1 MEFRLHVSNCPYSKL
16 VAESALWEYSTMDVY
31 RARFLGNRT
40 LLKKWQGNYRVIT
53 NDNIPT
59 TLKLDNNGDW
69 TIMTENGSSKGTWT
83 CRFKRGR
90 ARRPGR
96 RYLRVYDRD
105 LASCDMTFNCGITM
119 QSMYRCVFEH
129 NGVIIL
135 ALSQGESI
143 LRRNTKNYSTCI
155 FLVKEQEGEDRPQ
168 TLEQFT
174 LYVRDVYLHH
184 LEDKEAIANSS
195 LPPSDILRVGIV
207 MAGAFV
213 ALPIVELALD
223 LISSLPRLLFSVS
236 SPVVEAI
243 LYVLLSLATIDW
255 WIAKSDD
262 VCRYILNHYIRK
274 HREQYTDSEIAQIPS
289 LQLFSVKWQ
298 GE

>member
-1 MEFRLHVSNCPYSKL
+1 
-16 VAESALWEYSTMDVY
+16 MDVY
-31 RARFLGNRT
+31 RARFLGNGA
-40 LLKKWQGNYRVIT
+40 LLKKWQGTYKVIT

-59 TLKLDNNGDW
+59 TLKLYDNGDW
-69 TIMTENGSSKGTWT
+69 TVLTEYGSSKGTWT
-83 CRFKRGR
+83 SRFKRGR
-90 ARRPGR
+90 VRRRPHNIP
-96 RYLRVYDRD
+96 VYDRD
-105 LASCDMTFNCGITM
+105 LASCNMTFNYGITM

-135 ALSQGESI
+135 GLSQGESI
-143 LRRNTKNYSTCI
+143 LRRNTENYSTCI

-174 LYVRDVYLHH
+174 TYVRDVYLHH

-195 LPPSDILRVGIV
+195 LPPSYILRVGIA

-213 ALPIVELALD
+213 ALPIVEPALG

-236 SPVVEAI
+236 NPVIDAI
-243 LYVLLSLATIDW
+243 LYALLSLATIDW

-274 HREQYTDSEIAQIPS
+274 HRKQYTDSEIAQIPS
-289 LQLFSVKWQ
+289 LQLFSDKWQ